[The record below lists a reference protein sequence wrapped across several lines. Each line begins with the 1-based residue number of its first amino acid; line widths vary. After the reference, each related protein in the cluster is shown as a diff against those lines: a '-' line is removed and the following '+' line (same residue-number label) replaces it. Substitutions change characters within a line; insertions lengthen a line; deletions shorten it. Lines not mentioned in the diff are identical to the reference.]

1 MEIVGIIAL
10 VCVYLICKFCENL
23 TLRVWGF
30 IATILSFI
38 FILSGGFEGLL
49 LISIVMPII
58 VLPIWIITLAIL
70 RYGFKKSISP
80 SLVFSTF
87 SFVVWYALNLIL
99 NIFVLIICC
108 VIYLINLKKSRDF
121 TPYLLH
127 YAQATGATL
136 YIFTLIG
143 KISRVLES

>member
-23 TLRVWGF
+23 TLRIWGF

-49 LISIVMPII
+49 LISIAMPII

-87 SFVVWYALNLIL
+87 SFVVWYTFNLFL
-99 NIFVLIICC
+99 NIFALMICST
-108 VIYLINLKKSRDF
+108 IYLINLKKSRDF
-121 TPYLLH
+121 TPYLLR
-127 YAQATGATL
+127 YAPIIGAIL
-136 YIFTLIG
+136 CIFSLIG
-143 KISRVLES
+143 KIPQVY